1 MTLSQETARKLR
13 LMKMGEIVDIVEGQ
27 DAIAENW
34 NMNFHERMDNLV
46 DQLYQIK
53 NNKRIDTLCSCIRSR
68 TTSVSILFAGRP
80 DSSGPRQ
87 MSNPCSSLGKG
98 IWRKPFSS
106 ILTPASLLRAQRMSA
121 CMAQPDAASPT
132 PHVQSESQPAAI
144 ATGCAMSASRT

>member
-53 NNKRIDTLCSCIRSR
+53 NNKRIDTLCRQARFKWPKADVQSMLFTRERDLEKTVFLNLDSCIFVES
-68 TTSVSILFAGRP
+68 TKNVCLP
-80 DSSGPRQ
+80 SG
-87 MSNPCSSLGKG
+87 
-98 IWRKPFSS
+98 F
-106 ILTPASLLRAQRMSA
+106 
-121 CMAQPDAASPT
+121 
-132 PHVQSESQPAAI
+132 
-144 ATGCAMSASRT
+144 

>member
-13 LMKMGEIVDIVEGQ
+13 LMKMGEIVDIVESQ

-53 NNKRIDTLCSCIRSR
+53 NNKRIDTLCRQARFKWPKADVQSM
-68 TTSVSILFAGRP
+68 LFT
-80 DSSGPRQ
+80 
-87 MSNPCSSLGKG
+87 L
-98 IWRKPFSS
+98 
-106 ILTPASLLRAQRMSA
+106 
-121 CMAQPDAASPT
+121 AQPDVASPT

>member
-34 NMNFHERMDNLV
+34 NMNFHERMDNL
-46 DQLYQIK
+46 
-53 NNKRIDTLCSCIRSR
+53 SCIRSR